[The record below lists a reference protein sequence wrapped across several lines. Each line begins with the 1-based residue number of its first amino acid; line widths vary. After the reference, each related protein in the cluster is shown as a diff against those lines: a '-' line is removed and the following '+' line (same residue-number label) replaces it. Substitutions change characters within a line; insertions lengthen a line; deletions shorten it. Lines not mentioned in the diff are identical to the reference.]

1 MKQIISYTLVFTLGA
16 LIGITYNTVG
26 ATENTPKPAFLIVSS
41 ERIAGVTQEDYG
53 PYLAAAG
60 PLARNA
66 GLSMLASA
74 QEPLLL
80 EGQWPYKNVAIE
92 RFESM
97 QAVKDFWYSNG
108 YQAAKKLREGLS
120 KINFII
126 AIEGD

>member
-1 MKQIISYTLVFTLGA
+1 
-16 LIGITYNTVG
+16 
-26 ATENTPKPAFLIVSS
+26 
-41 ERIAGVTQEDYG
+41 
-53 PYLAAAG
+53 
-60 PLARNA
+60 
-66 GLSMLASA
+66 MLASA

-97 QAVKDFWYSNG
+97 QAVKDFWYSDG